1 MQKINIYSPAGIL
14 ICSVDKVVSSSFSER
29 LDGEM
34 VFDFTAN
41 QKMLDGVNADSKIEF
56 SGQYFNIS
64 RIVRSLS
71 DGACLV
77 TITAEQE
84 TISFADD
91 ELKNWQANGTV
102 AKVLAGVLAGTGVS
116 VGVVESSEQIL
127 GKAHPT
133 ITRRAALIS
142 VAEMAGLEL
151 EYSGH
156 TVSLVTRGRKN
167 ASSLRDHCR
176 VIDIVETVDARS
188 GNEAYEVTVD
198 SVEDLSLGDLVTVD
212 YAPLAISKSKRI
224 VGISYDPF
232 NCDGVSLEIGDYVP
246 NVSEDYAN
254 DKVNEKNEADQLA
267 ETIAKFDI
275 NMGYM
280 SADIKLLTQWKSG
293 AKEELEGLAET
304 IAVLETES
312 DENGAS
318 ISQIVEAVG
327 SDRKVTA
334 ASIVAAVN
342 KEGSKVQIN
351 ADCIDIAGAMG
362 GLTLSAVGDEVTE
375 TPWGQVISYG
385 NLQYGFEETS
395 DGYFT
400 STNRGVNNSFAY
412 AMIYFDNRGS
422 SKARQVILRC
432 ISYGESN
439 YDYGIISELNTD
451 LSMSDKD
458 DGANVLYSFDGLS
471 SPEPIDVPLTIPAN
485 SENYITIKY
494 IKDGSGSSGT
504 DCFKVMP
511 LEVTYSSGG
520 NTSMI
525 RLTYNGTEISSA
537 DINIKGFVTFESL
550 ENDGK
555 STINGNNI
563 ALVLDGL
570 RDNGSTSL
578 DSINALSFKYRDGGG
593 TESVMANIYTEVFGE
608 TNDEASRYALRIK
621 TEAFYN
627 NMGEYV
633 YPAIKLLAAGRASIE
648 SMFGIYLGTEKADG
662 SYITLDA
669 YDNTRIVAHKAGYSS
684 RLAAYEGYCF
694 CTDGIYY
701 NGKQIL
707 SI

>member
-1 MQKINIYSPAGIL
+1 MQKINIYSPAGTL
-14 ICSVDKVVSSSFSER
+14 ICSVDKVVSSSFLER

-41 QKMLDGVNADSKIEF
+41 QKMLDGVNTDSKIEF
-56 SGQYFNIS
+56 AGQYFNIS

-254 DKVNEKNEADQLA
+254 DKVSEKNEADQLA
-267 ETIAKFDI
+267 ETIAQFDL

-293 AKEELEGLAET
+293 AEDELEGLAEAV
-304 IAVLETES
+304 AVLGAES

-327 SDRKVTA
+327 SNGKVTA
-334 ASIVAAVN
+334 ASIVTAVN
-342 KEGSKVQIN
+342 NSGSSVKIK
-351 ADCIDIAGAMG
+351 ADAIDIAGAMG

-375 TPWGQVISYG
+375 TPFGELGSYDV
-385 NLQYGFEETS
+385 QYGFAKTS
-395 DGYFT
+395 DGYYT
-400 STNRGVNNSFAY
+400 STNKGVNNSFAY
-412 AMIYFDNRGS
+412 ASIYFTTQNP
-422 SKARQVILRC
+422 KNIILRC
-432 ISYGESN
+432 ISNGESD
-439 YDYGIISELNTD
+439 YDYGIISVVNPEENLREDNTED
-451 LSMSDKD
+451 VQ
-458 DGANVLYSFDGLS
+458 NVFYSFRGKS
-471 SPEPIDVPLTIPAN
+471 SPDPVDIPITIP
-485 SENYITIKY
+485 SGFSYLIIKY
-494 IKDGSGSSGT
+494 IKDGSGSTGT

-537 DINIKGFVTFESL
+537 GINIKGFVTFESL

-555 STINGNNI
+555 TTINGNNI
-563 ALVLDGL
+563 ALVLDGSS
-570 RDNGSTSL
+570 DYGSTNL
-578 DSINALSFKYRDGGG
+578 TSINVLGFKYRDSGG
-593 TESVMANIYTEVFGE
+593 TISPMANIYTEVFGE
-608 TNDEASRYALRIK
+608 TNDEASRYALRLK

-684 RLAAYEGYCF
+684 RLAPYEGYCF